1 MKQYESFQ
9 SWGYPK
15 FAGWFM
21 SGSIHF
27 RKMGDVFLGYPHDEL
42 ETPWNLRPRGPGT
55 SWAFLEVH
63 QASFQARFPPPAHLR
78 LGVVRQKMMPLEYDI
93 LCYVLLCSVVF
104 FYVMLYHVMLCM
116 HVCTNANNA
125 IQCNVCDVMGWD
137 VQSCNVMSCHATSS
151 NVCLCVCIQRAR
163 VRERK
168 KKRDRRKPK
177 KREKNKKEEKERKN
191 DREQKESK
199 KNHSSSYD
207 ISH

>member
-63 QASFQARFPPPAHLR
+63 QASCQARFPPPAHLR
-78 LGVVRQKMMPLEYDI
+78 LGVVRQKMMPLDVWYLMLCSGLFCSDMF
-93 LCYVLLCSVVF
+93 CYVLLCSFMLCCIMWCYVCMCAQMQTMQSNAM
-104 FYVMLYHVMLCM
+104 YVMW
-116 HVCTNANNA
+116 
-125 IQCNVCDVMGWD
+125 WD
-137 VQSCNVMSCHATSS
+137 GMFSRVMSCHAMPRHLTYVYAS
-151 NVCLCVCIQRAR
+151 VFRER
-163 VRERK
+163 EWEKERK
-168 KKRDRRKPK
+168 KRQKETKK
-177 KREKNKKEEKERKN
+177 KREK
-191 DREQKESK
+191 
-199 KNHSSSYD
+199 
-207 ISH
+207 